1 MSPQR
6 TGRAEALTGT
16 LQQSTRYYLAHAFLA
31 LRIAIGLI
39 YIWFGVLKF
48 VSGASPA
55 VALATTTMSALT
67 FGTVPAAVSRP
78 LLALFETVIGLLFL
92 SGRLRRLTTVAFV
105 AHVLGAMSSLLLATD
120 LVWRH
125 VPFEPTLAGQYVLK
139 DVVLLTAGLL
149 VLTVPAYVPE
159 ERAERRAAVA
169 AERLTLPEPPL
180 VAGAPTPPIPAA
192 PAPPMLPEFP
202 EPPEPEPLPGI

>member
-6 TGRAEALTGT
+6 SGRTEALTET
-16 LQQSTRYYLAHAFLA
+16 LDRSARYYLAHAFLA

-48 VSGASPA
+48 VAGASPA
-55 VALATTTMSALT
+55 VALATSTMSSLT
-67 FGTVPAAVSRP
+67 FGGVPAAVSRP
-78 LLALFETVIGLLFL
+78 LLALFETLIGLGFL

-105 AHVLGAMSSLLLATD
+105 AHVLGAMSSLVLATH

-125 VPFEPTLAGQYVLK
+125 MPFEPTLAGQYVLK

-149 VLTVPAYVPE
+149 VLTVPVHVPE
-159 ERAERRAAVA
+159 ERPARRSAEA
-169 AERLTLPEPPL
+169 AEPSTAADPAVPPVLLPTSP
-180 VAGAPTPPIPAA
+180 VIPVI
-192 PAPPMLPEFP
+192 PVLPEFP
-202 EPPEPEPLPGI
+202 DAPGAEPQPAA